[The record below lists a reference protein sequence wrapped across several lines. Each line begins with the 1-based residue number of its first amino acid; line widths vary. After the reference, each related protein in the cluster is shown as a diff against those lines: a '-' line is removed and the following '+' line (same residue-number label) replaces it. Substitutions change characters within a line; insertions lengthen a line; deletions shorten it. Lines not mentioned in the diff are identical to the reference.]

1 MGSEEIDYIS
11 GCLFNP
17 YGMRVCYPA
26 YFGDLNLDIKK
37 GFGTYCQGEVE
48 KRNFCLTFFINNCLE
63 LVDVY
68 TAGKCNEFWS
78 AYGEPIT
85 GYGTVVGAKLT
96 YVLGSTG
103 EYVVVYARYDTPSP
117 YGHGPTVID
126 EARRGVYPMNA
137 VIKRFKV
144 IDPDHAEVLDTWTCS
159 GYECRNIEDAFR
171 KICTG
176 EKVNTSTSHV
186 TQPTNIEEHKESE
199 ATSQQTFTIASW
211 SYPSFFYFIFFP
223 FYHYLRRKTNISK

>member
-17 YGMRVCYPA
+17 YGMRKCYPV

-48 KRNFCLTFFINNCLE
+48 KRNFCLTLYYNNCLE
-63 LVDVY
+63 HVDVFIVGMCD
-68 TAGKCNEFWS
+68 TPMAG
-78 AYGEPIT
+78 YGEPIT
-85 GYGTVVGAKLT
+85 GYGTVVGAKIT

-103 EYVVVYARYDTPSP
+103 EYVAIYARYSTPSP
-117 YGHGPTVID
+117 YGYGPTVID
-126 EARRGVYPMNA
+126 EARRGIYPTNA

-144 IDPDHAEVLDTWTCS
+144 LDPNHAEVPDSWTCS

-171 KICTG
+171 KICTSEG
-176 EKVNTSTSHV
+176 FNTSTSHV
-186 TQPTNIEEHKESE
+186 SAQPTNIEEHKESDE
-199 ATSQQTFTIASW
+199 TSQQTFTIASW
-211 SYPSFFYFIFFP
+211 SYPSYFYFVFF
-223 FYHYLRRKTNISK
+223 LW